1 MELLPIYLCKD
12 IKHSK
17 FMATTITVKINDDN
31 FIKIQVGNEYR
42 FVEGTEENLVI
53 SVRGEV
59 RKRYP
64 RSYRYG
70 GRKDFYQVVTPKPN
84 ASGYLQVN
92 VPIRN
97 TTTLVHR
104 LVAEAFIDN
113 PQGYTEID
121 HLNRNKLDNSVANL
135 RWVTHSENMR
145 NSTMHKVRSS
155 WENIVAED
163 LVTGEIYEFSRSRDI
178 VPFSLSRGWGRGWS
192 TAIHRKL
199 ENGGGVAYQLYWQV
213 KNKRNTR

>member
-1 MELLPIYLCKD
+1 
-12 IKHSK
+12 
-17 FMATTITVKINDDN
+17 MATILVKKDDN
-31 FIKIQVGNEYR
+31 FIKIQVGNDEYR
-42 FVEGTEENLVI
+42 FVEGTEENLVV
-53 SVRGEV
+53 SNQGEIL
-59 RKRYP
+59 KRYP
-64 RSYRYG
+64 RSCRYG
-70 GRKDFYQVVTPKPN
+70 GRKEYYQVVNVKPN
-84 ASGYLQVN
+84 TAGYLQIN

-155 WENIVAED
+155 WENIVATD
-163 LVTGEIYEFSRSRDI
+163 LVTGDTYEFSRSRDI
-178 VPFSLSRGWGRGWS
+178 IPFARQHHWGRGWS

-213 KNKRNTR
+213 KNKKNTR

>member
-1 MELLPIYLCKD
+1 
-12 IKHSK
+12 
-17 FMATTITVKINDDN
+17 MATVILVKKGNS
-31 FIKIQVGNEYR
+31 FIELSVGNEYR
-42 FVEGTEENLVI
+42 FVDGTEENLVI

-59 RKRYP
+59 LKRYP

-70 GRKDFYQVVTPKPN
+70 GRRDFYEFVNVKPN

-104 LVAEAFIDN
+104 LVAETFLSN
-113 PQGYTEID
+113 PNGYTEID

-155 WENIVAED
+155 WKDIVAED
-163 LVTGEIYEFSRSRDI
+163 LVTGEVYEFSRSRDI
-178 VPFSLSRGWGRGWS
+178 IPFARQHHWGRGWS

-199 ENGGGVAYQLYWQV
+199 ENGGTAYGFYWSA
-213 KNKRNTR
+213 KNREIVNIR

>member
-1 MELLPIYLCKD
+1 
-12 IKHSK
+12 
-17 FMATTITVKINDDN
+17 MATITVKINDDN

-42 FVEGTEENLVI
+42 FVEGTEENMII
-53 SVRGEV
+53 SVRGLV
-59 RKRYP
+59 FKRYP
-64 RSYRYG
+64 RSCRYG
-70 GRKDFYQVVTPKPN
+70 GRKEYYEVVHPKQN
-84 ASGYLQVN
+84 VAGYLQVN

-121 HLNRNKLDNSVANL
+121 HVNRNKLDNSVANL

-145 NSTMHKVRSS
+145 NSTMQKVRSS
-155 WENIVAED
+155 WKNIVAED

-178 VPFSLSRGWGRGWS
+178 IPFSLQHHWGRGWS
-192 TAIHRKL
+192 TVIHRKL
-199 ENGGGVAYQLYWQV
+199 EQGGGTAYGYYWSA
-213 KNKRNTR
+213 KTRESRNIR

>member
-1 MELLPIYLCKD
+1 
-12 IKHSK
+12 
-17 FMATTITVKINDDN
+17 MATVITVKINDDN
-31 FIKIQVGNEYR
+31 FIKIQVGNDEYR
-42 FVEGTEENLVI
+42 FVKGTEGNMVI
-53 SVRGEV
+53 SATGEV
-59 RKRYP
+59 LKRYP
-64 RSYRYG
+64 RSCRYG
-70 GRKDFYQVVTPKPN
+70 GRREYYEFVNVKPN
-84 ASGYLQVN
+84 AAGYIQVN

-121 HLNRNKLDNSVANL
+121 HLNRNKLDNRVENL

-163 LVTGEIYEFSRSRDI
+163 LTTGEIYEFSRSRDI

-199 ENGGGVAYQLYWQV
+199 EQGGGTAYQLYWSV
-213 KNKRNTR
+213 KTKETKNIR

>member
-1 MELLPIYLCKD
+1 
-12 IKHSK
+12 
-17 FMATTITVKINDDN
+17 MATITVKINDDN

-42 FVEGTEENLVI
+42 FVEGTEENMVVN
-53 SVRGEV
+53 SKGEIL
-59 RKRYP
+59 KRYP
-64 RSYRYG
+64 RSCRYG
-70 GRKDFYQVVTPKPN
+70 GRRDFYEVVNVKPN

-104 LVAEAFIDN
+104 LVAETFLSN
-113 PQGYTEID
+113 PQGYNEID
-121 HLNRNKLDNSVANL
+121 HINHNRLDNRVANL

-163 LVTGEIYEFSRSRDI
+163 LTTGEIYEFSRSRDI
-178 VPFSLSRGWGRGWS
+178 IPFARQHHWGRGWS

-199 ENGGGVAYQLYWQV
+199 ESGGIAYGFYWQV
-213 KNKRNTR
+213 KNKRNIR

>member
-1 MELLPIYLCKD
+1 
-12 IKHSK
+12 
-17 FMATTITVKINDDN
+17 MATTITVKINDSFVKLN
-31 FIKIQVGNEYR
+31 VENEEYR
-42 FVEGTEENLVI
+42 FVDGTERNMVI
-53 SVRGEV
+53 SANGDVL
-59 RKRYP
+59 KRYP
-64 RSYRYG
+64 KSYRYG
-70 GRKDFYQVVTPKPN
+70 GRKEYYEYVHPKQN
-84 ASGYLQVN
+84 VAGYLQIN

-97 TTTLVHR
+97 ITTLVHR

-145 NSTMHKVRSS
+145 NSTMHKARSS

-178 VPFSLSRGWGRGWS
+178 IPFSLQHHWGRGWS

-199 ENGGGVAYQLYWQV
+199 ENGGGVAYQLYWSV
-213 KNKRNTR
+213 KTKETKNIR

>member
-1 MELLPIYLCKD
+1 
-12 IKHSK
+12 
-17 FMATTITVKINDDN
+17 MATVILVKKDDD
-31 FIKIQVGNEYR
+31 FVKIQVGNEEYR
-42 FVEGTEENLVI
+42 FVEGTEGNMII
-53 SVRGEV
+53 SSQGEV
-59 RKRYP
+59 LKRYP

-70 GRKDFYQVVTPKPN
+70 GRKDYYQVVNVKPN

-92 VPIRN
+92 VPVRN

-104 LVAEAFIDN
+104 LVAETFIDN

-121 HLNRNKLDNSVANL
+121 HLNRNKLDNRVENL
-135 RWVTHSENMR
+135 RWVTLSENMR

-199 ENGGGVAYQLYWQV
+199 EQGGGTAYQLYWSV
-213 KNKRNTR
+213 KTKRNTR

>member
-1 MELLPIYLCKD
+1 
-12 IKHSK
+12 
-17 FMATTITVKINDDN
+17 MATITVKINDDLV
-31 FIKIQVGNEYR
+31 KVQVENDEYR
-42 FVEGTEENLVI
+42 FVEGTEENLVV
-53 SVRGEV
+53 SVNGDIF
-59 RKRYP
+59 KRYP
-64 RSYRYG
+64 KSYRYG
-70 GRKDFYQVVTPKPN
+70 GRKDYYQVVNVKPN

-145 NSTMHKVRSS
+145 NSTMHKARSS
-155 WENIVAED
+155 WENIVATD
-163 LVTGEIYEFSRSRDI
+163 LVTGDIYEFSRSRDI

-199 ENGGGVAYQLYWQV
+199 ENGGGVAYQLYWSV
-213 KNKRNTR
+213 KTKETKNIG

>member
-1 MELLPIYLCKD
+1 
-12 IKHSK
+12 
-17 FMATTITVKINDDN
+17 MATILVKKDENN

-42 FVEGTEENLVI
+42 FVDGTEENLVI

-59 RKRYP
+59 LKRYP
-64 RSYRYG
+64 RSCRYG
-70 GRKDFYQVVTPKPN
+70 GRRDFYEVVNVKPN
-84 ASGYLQVN
+84 AAGYLQVN
-92 VPIRN
+92 VPVRG

-121 HLNRNKLDNSVANL
+121 HLNRDKSDNSVTNL

-155 WENIVAED
+155 WQNIVATD

-199 ENGGGVAYQLYWQV
+199 EQNGGTAYGFYWQV
-213 KNKRNTR
+213 KNKKNTR